1 MKRQKKGTILK
12 RYIASISLDG
22 KQFEEGYPAYN
33 AKVAIKFF
41 EDKYPNAII
50 KLIDW
55 KLV

>member
-1 MKRQKKGTILK
+1 MRKKKGTILK
-12 RYIASISLDG
+12 KYIASITLED

-33 AKVAIKFF
+33 AKAAIKFF
-41 EDKYPNAII
+41 EDKYPNAIV

>member
-1 MKRQKKGTILK
+1 MRKKKKGTILK

-22 KQFEEGYPAYN
+22 KQFEESYPTYSAQD
-33 AKVAIKFF
+33 ATKFF